1 MIIPAVIAFTDY
13 PPLANYSHF
22 MSCIL
27 PPTAGS
33 DILAVDWSEDIR
45 VTSSVCARKVTA
57 S

>member
-1 MIIPAVIAFTDY
+1 VRTVVLRRGGVDVVRTYRDDSAR
-13 PPLANYSHF
+13 
-22 MSCIL
+22 
-27 PPTAGS
+27 S